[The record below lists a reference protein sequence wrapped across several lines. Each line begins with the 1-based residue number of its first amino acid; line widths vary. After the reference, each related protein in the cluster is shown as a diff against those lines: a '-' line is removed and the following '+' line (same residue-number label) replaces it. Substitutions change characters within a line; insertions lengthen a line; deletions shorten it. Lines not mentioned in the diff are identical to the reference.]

1 MKNKCKISTSEA
13 GIPEW
18 SDVQR
23 GEPTFSKL
31 LFFFWHLLLL
41 RTGNDAKNSV
51 RKLQSRSKEGNSV
64 LGNLLGLAKQRLE
77 IESNKSARLYTSEIP
92 VKKKRETV
100 VTPSIWKYC
109 PQGIC
114 SNFMSIYKTTQKVAC
129 LNFLFINNEISE
141 KLRSLNISS
150 ANFVLN
156 LFIWERLRMATLLI
170 SSGEGVLWPRAW
182 NL

>member
-92 VKKKRETV
+92 VKKKGRQLWLPV
-100 VTPSIWKYC
+100 FGSIALRVFV
-109 PQGIC
+109 Q
-114 SNFMSIYKTTQKVAC
+114 
-129 LNFLFINNEISE
+129 ISWAST
-141 KLRSLNISS
+141 KLHRKLH
-150 ANFVLN
+150 V
-156 LFIWERLRMATLLI
+156 
-170 SSGEGVLWPRAW
+170 
-182 NL
+182 